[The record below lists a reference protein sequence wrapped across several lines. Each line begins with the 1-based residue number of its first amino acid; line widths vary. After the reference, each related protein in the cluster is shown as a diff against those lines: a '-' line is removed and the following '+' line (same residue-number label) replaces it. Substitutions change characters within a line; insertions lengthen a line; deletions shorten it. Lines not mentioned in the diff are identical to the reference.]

1 MVGTRDTPPDIQDS
15 PDYTDPRA
23 FSKRK
28 QKEMSSPGL
37 SRDHDEIKMLARECY
52 DSSTNWLNAGRRI
65 AWNDSLRAFQG
76 MHYSGSKYLSTD
88 YRYRSRLFRPK
99 TRTMV
104 RKSEAQCAAAFF
116 GNEDCINI
124 SAQDDDNPKQRASAA
139 VLKSLLQYR
148 LTKTIPWFLT
158 VVGARQDAEVMGICV
173 GKAYWKFQEKYKN
186 TDAKPRLDDQG
197 QPVMDENGEP
207 IEDYFDNYETK
218 TDHPWIDLISPEN
231 IRFDPGADYRNPIAT
246 SPYIIELIPM
256 YISDVKL
263 KIESGEWL
271 PVSEGSLRA
280 STDLDDDVTRRSREQ
295 GRVPGKDH
303 DAWKPKDYDICWV
316 RENILRIDGEDVHCF
331 TLGSAGELLSEPR
344 PLEEVYLQGTRPY
357 VVGTVMP
364 ETHKTYPTSKVEL
377 VRDLQQQA
385 NDVVNLRLDNVK
397 LALNPR
403 QFVRDGKGVDPTDIR
418 SFQPGKVV
426 MLKDPEADI
435 KWDRPPEVTASSYQ
449 EQDRINLDFDDL
461 AGGMNQGTMSSND
474 QVYKSV
480 GNATMMQGEASQIGE
495 YEQRVFAETFV
506 EPILMQLVKLEQ
518 AYETDPVIL
527 AIAGREAQ
535 LMQKFGMNEITD
547 DLLQQDLTTKVNVGL
562 GATNPKMKL
571 QNFLTATQ
579 AIGQMFGP
587 SAAMAANPQEVI
599 KEVFGLCGYK
609 DGDRFFMPGSDIH
622 KIMQQLAQQ
631 HVAGKGGASA
641 NDPSKLQAVQ
651 INSQA
656 KLQDTQMKTQSDQKM
671 AQLDFITQ
679 LMKEKFETHRD
690 NVQTQQDLIMSHQ
703 DRQFQHAQGQQQL
716 AHQPAQEKKAPH
728 KNAASMIHY
737 DEHGKRV
744 GA

>member
-15 PDYTDPRA
+15 PDYSTLPRGNREKHGQTSSVA
-23 FSKRK
+23 LSK
-28 QKEMSSPGL
+28 
-37 SRDHDEIKMLARECY
+37 DNNDIKLLARECY

-76 MHYSGSKYLSTD
+76 LHMSNSKYLSTD

-104 RKSEAQCAAAFF
+104 RKAEAQCAAAFF
-116 GNEDCINI
+116 GNEDCVSIT
-124 SAQDDDNPKQRASAA
+124 AQDDDNQQQKASAEIM
-139 VLKSLLQYR
+139 KSLVQYR

-173 GKAYWKFQEKYKN
+173 GKAYWKFNEKYKK
-186 TDAKPRLDDQG
+186 TDSKPRLNDDG
-197 QPVMDENGEP
+197 EPVMDEGGEP
-207 IEDYFDNYETK
+207 IEDYFDTYETT

-246 SPYIIELIPM
+246 SPYVIELIPM

-263 KIESGEWL
+263 KIKSGEWL

-303 DAWKPKDYDICWV
+303 DAWKPKDYDICWI
-316 RENILRIDGEDVHCF
+316 RENILRIDGEDIHCY

-344 PLEEVYLQGTRPY
+344 PLEEVYLQGIRPY
-357 VVGTVMP
+357 VCGTVMP
-364 ETHKTYPTSKVEL
+364 ETHKTYPTSKVEM
-377 VRDLQQQA
+377 VKDLQQQA
-385 NDVVNLRLDNVK
+385 NDIVNLRLDNVK

-418 SFQPGKVV
+418 SFQPGKVIMV
-426 MLKDPEADI
+426 KDPEADI
-435 KWDRPPEVTASSYQ
+435 KWDRPPDVTASSYQ

-461 AGGMNQGTMSSND
+461 SGDMSQGTQQSND
-474 QVYKSV
+474 QTYKSV
-480 GNATMMQGEASQIGE
+480 GNMTLMQGNASQIGE

-506 EPILMQLVKLEQ
+506 EPLLMQLVKLEQ

-535 LMQKFGMNEITD
+535 LLQKFGISQITD
-547 DLLQQDLTTKVNVGL
+547 ELLQQDLTTKVNVGL
-562 GATNPKMKL
+562 GATNPHMKL
-571 QNFLTATQ
+571 QNFMTATQ

-587 SAAMAANPQEVI
+587 SAAMCANPEEVI
-599 KEVFGLCGYK
+599 SEVFGLCGYK
-609 DGDRFFMPGSDIH
+609 DGDRFFLPGSDIH
-622 KIMQQLAQQ
+622 AAMQQHAQMQ
-631 HVAGKGGASA
+631 AQGKGGHSG
-641 NDPSKLQAVQ
+641 NDPSRLQVAQ
-651 INSQA
+651 ISAQS
-656 KLQDTQMKTQSDQKM
+656 KLQDTQLHSQTDLQLAKM
-671 AQLDFITQ
+671 DYMTEM
-679 LMKEKFETHRD
+679 MKEHAETQRGHLQGQRD
-690 NVQTQQDLIMSHQ
+690 MMASNQ
-703 DRQFQHAQGQQQL
+703 DRQFQHMQGQQQ
-716 AHQPAQEKKAPH
+716 AQAPKQAPEKKVEHGGSA
-728 KNAASMIHY
+728 IHY

-744 GA
+744 GI